1 MSMTLGIVL
10 LLVMVAVLLVL
21 RMPIAFILLLAGV
34 IGVGMIR
41 GAGSTLDMVGSRL
54 FDIGSGYALTVL
66 PLFILMGHL
75 AYAAGITQELYVAA
89 RAWLGRVRG
98 GLVLATTLANAAFA
112 ACCGET
118 MAATAV
124 FAKVAIPEMFRHG
137 VDRRLAAG
145 CVATAGTLAA
155 MIPPS
160 LSIIV
165 FGIIAHTSVAKLLI
179 AGIIPG
185 LMTAAAYGVMVYLR
199 VLKNPKLAPSLP
211 DVTWKEKFSSLRG
224 VWGMLVLMLV
234 VMGGIFFGIFTP
246 TEAGAVGAAGAF
258 ILVLARRKLSRSVLR
273 EAFLGSAQS
282 TSVVCIVLVGAMIF
296 TSYLALS
303 GSSAAISE
311 FLIGLAV
318 PPLALV
324 GGFMVLLI
332 ALGCIIDPLSMMFL
346 TVPIVVPALV
356 EMGLNPIWLGILVV
370 KTTEIG
376 MITPPLGLNAFML
389 KNVVPEFSMREIF
402 GGIWWFM
409 QVEIITLLILMFI
422 PQISLW
428 LPGMMFKVAG

>member
-1 MSMTLGIVL
+1 MSMTLGIILIMVL
-10 LLVMVAVLLVL
+10 AAVLLVM
-21 RMPIAFILLLAGV
+21 RMPIGTVLLLAGI

-41 GAGSTLDMVGSRL
+41 GIEPTLNMVGTRL
-54 FDIGSGYALTVL
+54 FDIGSGYSLTVL

-75 AYAAGITQELYVAA
+75 AYVAGITQDLYVAA
-89 RAWLGRVRG
+89 RAWLGHLKG
-98 GLVLATTLANAAFA
+98 GLVLATTMANAAFA

-124 FAKVAIPEMFRHG
+124 FAKVAIPEMLSSG

-165 FGIIAHTSVAKLLI
+165 FGIIAHVSVAKLLI
-179 AGIIPG
+179 AGIVPG
-185 LMTAAAYGVMVYLR
+185 ILTAVAYGVMVYLR
-199 VLKNPKLAPSLP
+199 VLKNPKLAPASP
-211 DVTWKEKFSSLRG
+211 KTVWGERFSSLKG
-224 VWGMLVLMLV
+224 VWGMLLLLLLV
-234 VMGGIFFGIFTP
+234 IGGIFGGIFTP

-258 ILVLARRKLSRSVLR
+258 ILVIARRRLNWSVLR
-273 EAFLGSAQS
+273 QSFLGAAQS
-282 TSVVCIVLVGAMIF
+282 TSAVTIVIVGAMIF

-303 GSSAAISE
+303 GASASVSE
-311 FLIGLAV
+311 FLIGLEV
-318 PPLALV
+318 PPLVLV
-324 GGFMVLLI
+324 AGYMLLLI
-332 ALGCIIDPLSMMFL
+332 ALGCIVDPLSMMFL
-346 TVPIVVPALV
+346 TIPIIVPPLF
-356 EMGLNPIWLGILVV
+356 EMGVNPIWLGILVV
-370 KTTEIG
+370 KTNEIG

-389 KNVVPEFSMREIF
+389 KNVVPEFSLREIF

-409 QVEIITLLILMFI
+409 QVEIITLLLLMFL

-428 LPGMMFKVAG
+428 LPGMMFG